1 MWKRA
6 KHATDEDSKRVA
18 INNLLDARTAM
29 FTERKVLFCVYIAI
43 MDALIVLL
51 LDSIEKGK
59 CGCNGC
65 KCDGCQ
71 DVGRSEGPCEAQA
84 GKEKE

>member
-1 MWKRA
+1 MWKRV

-18 INNLLDARTAM
+18 INNLFDARTAM

-43 MDALIVLL
+43 MDALVILL

-59 CGCNGC
+59 CDCNDC
-65 KCDGCQ
+65 KRDGCQ
-71 DVGRSEGPCEAQA
+71 DTGRTEGSCEAQA
-84 GKEKE
+84 GEEKE